1 MKELQAFS
9 HVVILQFILNPA
21 FLGCLLALGPKGI
34 SRFGLRGNQRLP
46 LIRHIFAH
54 LSGYQGI
61 EKALVTAQLDTNA
74 PASGSRVDQD
84 QFLAAVCSRAR
95 RFGALLRPQLR
106 R

>member
-34 SRFGLRGNQRLP
+34 SCLGLLGNQRLP

-54 LSGYQGI
+54 LSGYRGLKKRLSQR
-61 EKALVTAQLDTNA
+61 
-74 PASGSRVDQD
+74 S
-84 QFLAAVCSRAR
+84 
-95 RFGALLRPQLR
+95 
-106 R
+106 